1 MSRAIFLFFGLILLA
16 ISLNLNAQKSFNVS
30 ASLRTPAEYHLQ
42 VKQFG
47 EFVDRFNYK
56 TDWKGNSISDEFAQK
71 IPRANYIFYLF
82 NSEDERLTNPN
93 DSSYRVLCSEFIA
106 FIDEPNNSKTITL
119 FSEQVKAYTIVN
131 FMYFGKPQKA
141 KVELTPEV
149 LHDRSA
155 KWVISSVETDCF
167 AAIGDSLRTHFI
179 APNSH
184 ETSFIN
190 TKKINGQTNP
200 IYYFSTTLATNST
213 MIFLTEAAK
222 NRIKIQTIE
231 NVVYHISFPGWKI
244 TVEEFNRTTTNSG
257 WLISNIEKMSL
268 KN

>member
-1 MSRAIFLFFGLILLA
+1 MRRAIFLFFSLTLFA
-16 ISLNLNAQKSFNVS
+16 INLNAQKSFNVS
-30 ASLRTPAEYHLQ
+30 ASLQTPAEYHLQ

-71 IPRANYIFYLF
+71 VPRANYIYYLF
-82 NSEDERLTNPN
+82 NSEDERLVNPN

-119 FSEQVKAYTIVN
+119 FSEQVKAFAMVN
-131 FMYFGKPQKA
+131 FMYFGKHQRA
-141 KVELTPEV
+141 KVELLPEV
-149 LHDRSA
+149 LPDRSA
-155 KWVISSVETDCF
+155 KWVISSVETNCF

-184 ETSFIN
+184 ETNFIN
-190 TKKINGQTNP
+190 TKKVTGQTNP

-213 MIFLTEAAK
+213 MLFLTEAAK

-244 TVEEFNRTTTNSG
+244 TVEEFNRTTNNSG
-257 WLISNIEKMSL
+257 WLISNVEKVNVEM
-268 KN
+268 